1 MQILCLCSR
10 VQLYVFQQ
18 VTNLRKERE
27 NMLERQ
33 QKESSSDSQHLR
45 AVQKENIQLN
55 LKVKS
60 LLSELEEIRAQREQT
75 GLQAD
80 SITRLQV
87 KQMTELQSNLKAIE
101 VKLKRHTFILS
112 RIYTYNHVVLCMY
125 ISLFGLTS
133 IS

>member
-1 MQILCLCSR
+1 M
-10 VQLYVFQQ
+10 FQQ

-60 LLSELEEIRAQREQT
+60 LLSELEEIRAQREQS

-87 KQMTELQSNLKAIE
+87 KQVTELQSNLKAIE
-101 VKLKRHTFILS
+101 VTFQRYAFYWMELNWILIIKSRHLK
-112 RIYTYNHVVLCMY
+112 
-125 ISLFGLTS
+125 
-133 IS
+133 

>member
-125 ISLFGLTS
+125 I
-133 IS
+133 